1 MAWEPRTGYI
11 WYTREKKRGEDRREE
26 EYIRNY
32 NRDLQNVSKEIS
44 PSSNLQLMFLVATTP
59 IIQVSGATSKDL
71 SSREVL
77 LVEDKFITSLPN
89 VPKEKEYN
97 ISLAIIRE
105 PKIAAQ

>member
-1 MAWEPRTGYI
+1 MGAKNRLHLVYQG
-11 WYTREKKRGEDRREE
+11 EE
-26 EYIRNY
+26 EGGGQERG
-32 NRDLQNVSKEIS
+32 RVHKKLQQGLQNVSKEIS

-71 SSREVL
+71 RSREVL

-97 ISLAIIRE
+97 ISLATIRE

>member
-1 MAWEPRTGYI
+1 MGAKYRLHLVYHG
-11 WYTREKKRGEDRREE
+11 EE
-26 EYIRNY
+26 EGEKQEKGRVHKKLQQG
-32 NRDLQNVSKEIS
+32 LQNGLKEIS

-89 VPKEKEYN
+89 VPKEEEYN
-97 ISLAIIRE
+97 ISLATIRK

>member
-11 WYTREKKRGEDRREE
+11 WYTREKKRGGQEKGRVHKKLQQG
-26 EYIRNY
+26 
-32 NRDLQNVSKEIS
+32 LQNVSKEIS

-71 SSREVL
+71 RGREML

-97 ISLAIIRE
+97 ISLATIRE

>member
-11 WYTREKKRGEDRREE
+11 WYTREKKRGGGQERGRVHKKLQQG
-26 EYIRNY
+26 
-32 NRDLQNVSKEIS
+32 LQNVSKEIS

-71 SSREVL
+71 RSREVL

-89 VPKEKEYN
+89 VPKEEYN
-97 ISLAIIRE
+97 ISLATIRE